1 MIYQRWLN
9 FTFLTTGV
17 LAFTSSILAFDNEDQ
32 KNPTSH
38 GKKEL
43 GHKAPEKD
51 VKIRN
56 NASLEWQKNCNK
68 TNWTRSNGW

>member
-1 MIYQRWLN
+1 MIYQRWLS

-17 LAFTSSILAFDNEDQ
+17 LSFTSSILAFDNEDR

-38 GKKEL
+38 EKNEL
-43 GHKAPEKD
+43 GRKIPKKD

-56 NASLEWQKNCNK
+56 NASLEWQENCNK